1 MTIVEMLQYIPR
13 AGHQA
18 LATAELN
25 ALVGNN

>member
-13 AGHQA
+13 VGYSA
-18 LATAELN
+18 LLVTELN